1 MVARLA
7 AFVIWAAVAAS
18 AVYWGAKLLARP
30 APVPA
35 HAVLA
40 VAPAAIGGDLSRVLG
55 ADAPV
60 PQRAS
65 AVPAADP
72 RFRLIGVAAPRGKGP
87 AAVGVALIAT
97 DGKVARAYRIGAVVD
112 GDLVL
117 QAVHARGA
125 SLGAR
130 GQPAQVVLELPA
142 LPPPSVGVP
151 AGAGQPLPV
160 PGMPP
165 PGAQLPRP
173 VSAPARPAGALA
185 ADGEGDT
192 DAPNEGAAQSGVPPL
207 SIPGRPQ

>member
-1 MVARLA
+1 
-7 AFVIWAAVAAS
+7 
-18 AVYWGAKLLARP
+18 
-30 APVPA
+30 
-35 HAVLA
+35 
-40 VAPAAIGGDLSRVLG
+40 
-55 ADAPV
+55 
-60 PQRAS
+60 
-65 AVPAADP
+65 
-72 RFRLIGVAAPRGKGP
+72 
-87 AAVGVALIAT
+87 
-97 DGKVARAYRIGAVVD
+97 
-112 GDLVL
+112 
-117 QAVHARGA
+117 VHARGA